1 MDIQSSLPSP
11 SREEHLA
18 RLEAEEQ
25 ANERLYKVL
34 DIGQA
39 MLQSGAEVSRVEDS
53 LRRICL
59 AYGAERADV
68 FTITSNIMV
77 TMYSRQYGALTQIRR
92 VAGQQYDLHRLELL
106 NLLCRRICAERLTL
120 EETERALDAIRDEPQ
135 YSFPV
140 QLLTFALI
148 SASFSLFFGGSA
160 LDAAAS
166 GVIGA
171 VLKVMDQAIRR
182 TEANAF
188 LSALLCSCLG
198 GLLAALSV
206 RIGLGRN
213 VDMISIG
220 NIMLLIPGIALTFAL
235 LFHVRREKLLLAS
248 LGGLLAWSVYL
259 LMGRFSDQDV
269 VRYFVASVVLTVYA
283 ELLAR
288 RVKCPATL
296 FLVTAAV
303 PLIPGGSLYHTME
316 YFMESDLDAFS
327 HQGLNT
333 VLLAVAI
340 AVGMLFP
347 SSIFQLLRRSG
358 RISR

>member
-11 SREEHLA
+11 SQEEHLA

-59 AYGAERADV
+59 
-68 FTITSNIMV
+68 IMV

-166 GVIGA
+166 GGIGA

-220 NIMLLIPGIALTFAL
+220 NIMLLIPGIALTN
-235 LFHVRREKLLLAS
+235 S
-248 LGGLLAWSVYL
+248 LRDMFSGNTISGL
-259 LMGRFSDQDV
+259 MRFIE
-269 VRYFVASVVLTVYA
+269 A
-283 ELLAR
+283 
-288 RVKCPATL
+288 
-296 FLVTAAV
+296 
-303 PLIPGGSLYHTME
+303 
-316 YFMESDLDAFS
+316 
-327 HQGLNT
+327 
-333 VLLAVAI
+333 VLLALVIACGFALVA
-340 AVGMLFP
+340 G
-347 SSIFQLLRRSG
+347 LL
-358 RISR
+358 